1 VDSGYPNQ
9 KGYLAPYKGVKYH
22 LPEFKVA
29 RSSGKKRYSTNCIP
43 LRNHIECSF
52 AVLKMKWR
60 ILLDLP
66 SYPML
71 KQAKI
76 IHAFMALHNFI
87 RDSKMV
93 DELFGK

>member
-22 LPEFKVA
+22 LLKFRVA
-29 RSSGKKRYSTNCIP
+29 PSSGKKEVFNQLNSS
-43 LRNHIECSF
+43 LRNHIERSF
-52 AVLKMKWR
+52 GILKMKWR

-71 KQAKI
+71 KQ
-76 IHAFMALHNFI
+76 
-87 RDSKMV
+87 
-93 DELFGK
+93 

>member
-22 LPEFKVA
+22 LPEFRVA
-29 RSSGKKRYSTNCIP
+29 SVSGKKEVFNQLHCS
-43 LRNHIECSF
+43 LRNHIERSF
-52 AVLKMKWR
+52 GVVKMKCR

-71 KQAKI
+71 KQ
-76 IHAFMALHNFI
+76 
-87 RDSKMV
+87 
-93 DELFGK
+93 